1 MGEIGHLSPAETYE
15 RYLGPTIAEPFTR
28 LLLERAAPRRG
39 QNVLDLACGTGVVAR
54 HVAPIVGVGGKVV
67 AVDINL
73 AMLEVGRAQPI
84 PPGAEIDWRQC
95 DASALSFSDGT
106 FDLVFCQQGLQFFS
120 DRPAGLREM
129 RRVLASDGRLA
140 LSVWRSLQ
148 HHPVYEGLF
157 HAIAQRFGV
166 ALSDLDVSFSLGRAE
181 ELKTL
186 LVDAGFLRPQIEE
199 CALNVHV
206 PTPKR
211 FVQITVEGAATSIPA
226 FMKLP
231 RSERS
236 AMVEAI
242 TRELAPFLDR
252 YSYGGVLEFEM
263 STHIA
268 LAS

>member
-1 MGEIGHLSPAETYE
+1 MGEFGNFSPAEIYE

-39 QNVLDLACGTGVVAR
+39 QSVLDLACGTGVVAR

-67 AVDINL
+67 AVDINP
-73 AMLEVGRAQPI
+73 AMLEVGRALPV

-95 DASALSFSDGT
+95 DASALGFSDGT

-129 RRVLASDGRLA
+129 RRVLATDGRLA
-140 LSVWRSLQ
+140 LSVWRSLE

-157 HAIAQRFGV
+157 HAIDQRFGV
-166 ALSDLDVSFSLGRAE
+166 ALSDLDVSFSLGRPE

-186 LVDAGFLRPQIEE
+186 LVDAGFPRPQIEE
-199 CALNVHV
+199 CALNVRV
-206 PTPKR
+206 PTPER

-236 AMVEAI
+236 AVVEAVA
-242 TRELAPFLDR
+242 RELAPLLDR

>member
-1 MGEIGHLSPAETYE
+1 MAEIGNFSPAETYE

-54 HVAPIVGVGGKVV
+54 HVAPIVGVGGTVV
-67 AVDINL
+67 AVDINP
-73 AMLEVGRAQPI
+73 AMLEVGRALPVL
-84 PPGAEIDWRQC
+84 PGAEIDWRHG
-95 DASALSFSDGT
+95 DATALSSSDGA

-120 DRPAGLREM
+120 DRLAGLREM
-129 RRVLASDGRLA
+129 RRVLATDARLA
-140 LSVWRSLQ
+140 LSVWRGLE

-166 ALSDLDVSFSLGRAE
+166 ALSDLDVSFSLGRPE

-186 LVDAGFLRPQIEE
+186 LVDAGFLQPQIEE

-206 PTPKR
+206 PTPER
-211 FVQITVEGAATSIPA
+211 FVQITVEGAAASIPT
-226 FMKLP
+226 FMKRP

-236 AMVEAI
+236 AMVDAV
-242 TRELAPFLDR
+242 TRELAPLLDR
-252 YSYGGVLEFEM
+252 YSYAGVLEFEM